1 MPDCRAQCATGNGTP
16 SICTKTTPSI
26 SGSLTVSALCPNRRS
41 AAVNASSFPAVAI
54 QVRIVPIAAAI
65 QVAATRVQNEVAST
79 PGSTSSAMCIA
90 TAWLV
95 IASSATASH
104 PMVVATA
111 IRTGRIRMPK
121 MAVTAAAATSCQGD
135 EALRPGRRAAATISA
150 RELMVQARAIRPR
163 SEGRSLADMR
173 TVSAGLADG
182 GVTRA
187 G

>member
-1 MPDCRAQCATGNGTP
+1 MRHREGDPVHLHEDDPVDLRIADGPGLVP
-16 SICTKTTPSI
+16 EP
-26 SGSLTVSALCPNRRS
+26 RS
-41 AAVNASSFPAVAI
+41 AAVNASSVPAVAI

-95 IASSATASH
+95 IASSATASQ
-104 PMVVATA
+104 PIVVATA

-135 EALRPGRRAAATISA
+135 EALRPGS
-150 RELMVQARAIRPR
+150 
-163 SEGRSLADMR
+163 
-173 TVSAGLADG
+173 
-182 GVTRA
+182 RA
-187 G
+187 GRRSAPGS